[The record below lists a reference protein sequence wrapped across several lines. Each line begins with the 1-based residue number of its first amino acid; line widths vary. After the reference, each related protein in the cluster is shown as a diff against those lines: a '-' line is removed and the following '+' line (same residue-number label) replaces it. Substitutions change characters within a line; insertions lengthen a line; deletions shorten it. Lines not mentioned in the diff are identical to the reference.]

1 MQSSNHLQ
9 TVIHFD
15 VYCSHCEKKIYNTIM
30 DLLYRQATWLV
41 DLNGG
46 ACSRNSMA
54 MVDTMKIQTNIQ
66 VDGACDRL
74 RMGKCDT
81 FAQLESQHLPNWN
94 HKIYFFLCIYNIVL
108 IKWLLCELAFIL
120 HFNRICMFF

>member
-15 VYCSHCEKKIYNTIM
+15 VYNVLTVKKNLQHYYGFA
-30 DLLYRQATWLV
+30 LQASNMV

-46 ACSRNSMA
+46 ASSRNSMA

-66 VDGACDRL
+66 EDGACDRL
-74 RMGKCDT
+74 GMEKCDT
-81 FAQLESQHLPNWN
+81 FAQLES
-94 HKIYFFLCIYNIVL
+94 KDIFFIYICNIVL
-108 IKWLLCELAFIL
+108 IKSLLCELAFIL